1 MKNNGKNNMKNS
13 MKIDYNFMNAS
24 ITFDPYE
31 NMDLSLHDLY
41 VMESEARFNQL
52 VAHLKN

>member
-1 MKNNGKNNMKNS
+1 MKNNGKNNMKNN
-13 MKIDYNFMNAS
+13 MKIDYNFMNALATS
-24 ITFDPYE
+24 DPYE